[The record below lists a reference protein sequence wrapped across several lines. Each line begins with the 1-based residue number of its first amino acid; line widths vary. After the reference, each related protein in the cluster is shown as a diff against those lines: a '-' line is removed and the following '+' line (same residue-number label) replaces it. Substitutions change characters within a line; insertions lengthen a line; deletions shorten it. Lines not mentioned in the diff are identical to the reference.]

1 MDVRAFF
8 ESLPGKADPADIAG
22 IDNTYC
28 FIVDPAGTWNVTIRD
43 GQVTVGEGE
52 APADATFRVSAETF
66 EKLANG
72 KQNPM
77 MAYMTDKLKVDGD
90 LGAAT
95 KLQHLF

>member
-1 MDVRAFF
+1 MDIRAFF
-8 ESLPGKADPADIAG
+8 ESLPAKADPADIAG

-28 FIVDPAGTWNVTIRD
+28 FVIENTGTWNVTIRD
-43 GQVTVGEGE
+43 SSVTVDEGE
-52 APADATFRVSAETF
+52 AAADTTFRLSAETF
-66 EKLANG
+66 EKLADG

-77 MAYMTDKLKVDGD
+77 MAYMTGKLKVEGD